1 MAERGV
7 ELPLAPAPRGRTIAG
22 MADRVTQRIR
32 ERAIGRL
39 QRGYVDGS
47 LGTQT
52 FERRVDT
59 ALRSEAPG
67 VLRQLTSDLV
77 PRSLLQTTR
86 RWLVPPA
93 DPCSSGLLEAL
104 ATSSSTVIGRSP
116 SCDFVLCDASIS
128 RRHAML
134 ARDGD
139 RMVVTDLGSTN
150 GTFVNG
156 RWINQ
161 VEVVPGDRLQLGQ
174 LDLLL

>member
-1 MAERGV
+1 
-7 ELPLAPAPRGRTIAG
+7 

-32 ERAIGRL
+32 ERTIGRL

-52 FERRVDT
+52 FERRIDT
-59 ALRSEAPG
+59 ALRSDAPG
-67 VLRQLTSDLV
+67 VLRQLTSDLI
-77 PRSLLQTTR
+77 PRSLLQTTK
-86 RWLVPPA
+86 RWLVPAA

-104 ATSSSTVIGRSP
+104 ATSTSTVIGRSP
-116 SCDFVLCDASIS
+116 SCDFVICHESIS

-134 ARDGD
+134 ARDGE
-139 RMVVTDLGSTN
+139 RVIITDLGSTN

-156 RWINQ
+156 RWISQ
-161 VEVVPGDRLQLGQ
+161 AEVVPGDRLQLGP

>member
-1 MAERGV
+1 
-7 ELPLAPAPRGRTIAG
+7 

-52 FERRVDT
+52 FERRIDA
-59 ALRSEAPG
+59 ALRSATPG
-67 VLRQLTSDLV
+67 VLRHLTSDLI
-77 PRSLLQTTR
+77 PRSLLQSTK

-93 DPCSSGLLEAL
+93 EPRSSGLLEAL
-104 ATSSSTVIGRSP
+104 ATSTSTVIGRAP
-116 SCDFVLCDASIS
+116 SCDFVIGHASIS

-134 ARDGD
+134 ARDGE
-139 RMVVTDLGSTN
+139 RVIVTDLGSTN

-156 RWINQ
+156 RWISQ